1 MRASAARAGF
11 TIAAAIASFLAV
23 YAIGVP
29 LRAGTPPAILAA
41 ILALTLSRRPARL
54 GGLRVLTY
62 PLSLAAIGIVAI
74 GVGHL
79 LVTLPLAGAIV
90 FVAAMF
96 ASIYLRNYGERG
108 RTIGGLVA
116 LPLVAM
122 LITPAPHAPGG
133 SIVDLALTVCAGLVA
148 SLCVGAVQG
157 TARRLHLVPFI
168 EVEATTRTP
177 RSDASTNTN
186 VSASATRMPV
196 ATRMALQMAVALAL
210 AFTAGFAL
218 FPGHW
223 SWTVLTAFIVC
234 SGAIGRGDAA
244 YKGLLRLLGAASG
257 TAVAALA
264 THVWSPSGPVEAI
277 TIFAM
282 LYLGVWL
289 REASYAYW
297 AACMTLVLA
306 LVAGNAG
313 LSTNALLGVRL
324 EAIVAGAVCA
334 VAATWFVYPIRTRDV
349 IRRRL
354 ADALL
359 ALDEW
364 IVALEAPYDERASKR
379 AIFER
384 RIADLERVA
393 HPVRLHRRLLTIA
406 DHPEHPGRW
415 LDLARRCGTH
425 ARGLD
430 DAMLP
435 PQARGALR
443 RAIGN
448 ARRAIGAYGKPDVPR
463 AERAVT
469 ASLQRVHDALER
481 IMDEPTRSY
490 P

>member
-1 MRASAARAGF
+1 MRASAARAAF
-11 TIAAAIASFLAV
+11 TIVAVIGSFLAL
-23 YAIGVP
+23 YAIGIP
-29 LRAGTPPAILAA
+29 LHAGTPPAILAA

-54 GGLRVLTY
+54 GGLRVVTY

-96 ASIYLRNYGERG
+96 ASIYLRDYGERG

-133 SIVDLALTVCAGLVA
+133 TIVDLALTVCAGLVA
-148 SLCVGAVQG
+148 SLCVGAAQG

-168 EVEATTRTP
+168 EVEATSRTP
-177 RSDASTNTN
+177 RSDASTSAN
-186 VSASATRMPV
+186 ASATRMPV

-210 AFTAGFAL
+210 AFAAGFAL

-257 TAVAALA
+257 TAVAAFA
-264 THVWSPSGPVEAI
+264 THVWSPSGPAEAI
-277 TIFAM
+277 AIFAM

-313 LSTNALLGVRL
+313 LSTSALLGVRL

-364 IVALEAPYDERASKR
+364 IVALEAPRDERALKR
-379 AIFER
+379 ANFER

-435 PQARGALR
+435 AQARGALR

-448 ARRAIGAYGKPDVPR
+448 ARRAIGAYGKPDVPP

-469 ASLQRVHDALER
+469 AALQRVHDALAR
-481 IMDEPTRSY
+481 MHG
-490 P
+490 